1 MTLPGEDKRNPFE
14 RGVAMLSVDTEQI
27 WGYLEPSL
35 DPLDEPQF
43 HDRYPDAIGAH
54 EKLLTCL
61 NFAGI
66 SATWLVVGGMTLRRS
81 YGAQDPRMIGL
92 PADWTVKIPSGGEA
106 TKPLWYRQS
115 FVERLRKATPLQEIC
130 LHAGLTHFI
139 WTDARATR
147 DLAKQELAE
156 GIKALQQA
164 HVRPRSFSFGR
175 DQEAFHE
182 LLPAH
187 GIRAYRGRTPVLA
200 YRLGRTLP
208 GALMRVLD
216 EVLRTT
222 PPPVWPQETLPG
234 LWNIP
239 SSMFLY
245 PIRPSRTR
253 FVALRTRV
261 ERVSRGLEAAAR
273 SRGIFHLS
281 LHPENLTES
290 PQGFSMFGDILERLG
305 RARERGDVEILTMA
319 EAAARMSAS
328 GVPSEILSQGK
339 QTYDSNQHHSHS

>member
-1 MTLPGEDKRNPFE
+1 MRPRFE
-14 RGVAMLSVDTEQI
+14 RGVAMLSIDTEQI
-27 WGYLEPSL
+27 WGYLEPAM

-43 HDRYPDAIGAH
+43 QLRYPDAIGAH
-54 EKLLTCL
+54 EKLLACL
-61 NFAGI
+61 SFAGI

-81 YGAQDPRMIGL
+81 DGAQDDRMTGL
-92 PADWTVKIPSGGEA
+92 PAEWTVKIPSGGEA

-115 FVERLRKATPLQEIC
+115 FVERLRRASPAQEIG

-147 DLAKQELAE
+147 DLVKQELAE
-156 GIKALQQA
+156 GIRALQQA

-208 GALMRVLD
+208 GALLRVLD
-216 EVLRTT
+216 ELLRTT
-222 PPPVWPQETLPG
+222 PPPVWPLETLSG

-273 SRGIFHLS
+273 YRGIFHLS

-290 PQGFSMFGDILERLG
+290 PQGFSMFGDILDQLL
-305 RARERGDVEILTMA
+305 RARDRGDVEILTMA
-319 EAAARMSAS
+319 EAAGRMSGS
-328 GVPSEILSQGK
+328 GIPSKFQSQGN
-339 QTYDSNQHHSHS
+339 QAYDPNQQSSHS

>member
-1 MTLPGEDKRNPFE
+1 MPVSERRNPFE

-43 HDRYPDAIGAH
+43 QSRYPDAIGAH

-61 NFAGI
+61 TFAGI
-66 SATWLVVGGMTLRRS
+66 SATWLVVGGMTLLRS
-81 YGAQDPRMIGL
+81 YGAEDPRMIGL
-92 PADWTVKIPSGGEA
+92 PADWTVKIPSGCQI

-115 FVERLRKATPLQEIC
+115 FVDRLRKASPLQEIG

-147 DLAKQELAE
+147 DVVKRELYE

-208 GALMRVLD
+208 GALWRVMD
-216 EVLRTT
+216 ELLRTT
-222 PPPVWPQETLPG
+222 PPPVWPRETLPG

-253 FVALRTRV
+253 IVALRTRL

-273 SRGIFHLS
+273 HRGIFHLS

-290 PQGFSMFGDILERLG
+290 PQGFSLFGDILERMS
-305 RARERGDVEILTMA
+305 RARERGDIEILTMA
-319 EAAARMSAS
+319 EAAARMSAL
-328 GVPSEILSQGK
+328 GVPSETHSQGN
-339 QTYDSNQHHSHS
+339 QTYDSQQHHSHS